1 MTSAY
6 LARQL
11 ERWTRPDAHLFVRP
25 DWRRFVPRDA
35 DVHPFALYERK
46 YRPDQPR
53 VPAGNSDGGQWTA
66 DGGGGGSRS
75 PGSQPTTKPAPINDP
90 RVISDAT
97 PDNDWK
103 PGAQYAQG
111 PKDLPGRSSAYG
123 VGRGHHHVARA
134 VANKYPFSEEARRVF
149 NESSTGKLYDPRSN
163 KWDMYHVEYN
173 KAVGEVVDDYL
184 KKNNVRPEAMTEA
197 QARDLH
203 KQVLESGDERIRTYN
218 KRMMMREI
226 RIHILRRFGRE

>member
-1 MTSAY
+1 MTSPY
-6 LARQL
+6 LTRQRD
-11 ERWTRPDAHLFVRP
+11 RWTRPNAHLFVRP
-25 DWRRFVPRDA
+25 DWRRFVPHDQ
-35 DVHPFALYERK
+35 DEHPFAFYENK

-53 VPAGNSDGGQWTA
+53 VPAGSREGGQWTA
-66 DGGGGGSRS
+66 DGA
-75 PGSQPTTKPAPINDP
+75 GSQRTTKPPSNDP
-90 RVISDAT
+90 RVISDQT

-123 VGRGHHHVARA
+123 LGRGHHQVAQA
-134 VANKYPFSEEARRVF
+134 IINKYPFSEEARRVF

-163 KWDMYHVEYN
+163 KWDKYHVEYN

-184 KKNNVRPEAMTEA
+184 KRNNAKPEIMTEA

-203 KQVLESGDERIRTYN
+203 KQILESGDERIRTYN
-218 KRMMMREI
+218 KRMMIREI